1 METRKKD
8 LNKMTIKAVE
18 LFAGIGGFRLACDQ
32 LGIKTIWANDIDDN
46 ASKIYQKNFNS
57 GIFVQDDIIKQL
69 DSIPNHQLLTA
80 GLPCQPFSSAGK
92 KKGISDPRGTLF
104 ELLVQILKTHSPT
117 FFVLENV
124 KRLLSMAKGLH
135 FATILDSLSSLD
147 YLIEWR
153 LLNAIDFG
161 LPQHRE
167 RVILI
172 GSKNPVP
179 PKSFLCSHRDIS
191 VISTNQLNQIARVEK
206 WTNIIKHDDKFPNWG
221 LSYHHKFIGEHLTA
235 FSAAQKSVRLKEII
249 QKQVD
254 PAFDFTRET
263 LTRLKSSQRVEKYY
277 NGVEIVYN
285 QKGGARMGYTIFG
298 INGVAPTLTSST
310 SRHYERYQI
319 GSQYRR
325 LTPIEYARIQG
336 FPDNH
341 CEGVSV
347 YDQYALYGN
356 AVPPPMVKWVINRL
370 ITNQFITINDLNNQ
384 MELF

>member
-1 METRKKD
+1 
-8 LNKMTIKAVE
+8 MTIKAVE
-18 LFAGIGGFRLACDQ
+18 LFAGIGGFRFACDE
-32 LGIKTIWANDIDDN
+32 LGIKTIWANDLDDK
-46 ASKIYQKNFNS
+46 ASKIYQQNFKS
-57 GIFVQDDIIKQL
+57 GTFVQDDIKKQL
-69 DSIPNHQLLTA
+69 DSIPSHQLLTA

-92 KKGISDPRGTLF
+92 KKGLNDSRGTLF
-104 ELLVQILKTHSPT
+104 ESLVHILKIHSPT

-124 KRLLSMAKGLH
+124 KRLLSMDKGKH

-167 RVILI
+167 RIIII
-172 GSKNPVP
+172 GTKNTVQ

-191 VISTNQLNQIARVEK
+191 VISKNQLNQIACVDR
-206 WTNIIKHDDKFPNWG
+206 WANIIKHDDKFPNWG
-221 LSYHHKFIGEHLTA
+221 LSYHNQFISDHLTT
-235 FSAAQKSVRLKEII
+235 FSAAQKSVRLKDII

-310 SRHYERYQI
+310 SRHYERYKI
-319 GSQYRR
+319 GNQYRR

-370 ITNQFITINDLNNQ
+370 ISNQFIHFNDLNNQ

>member
-1 METRKKD
+1 
-8 LNKMTIKAVE
+8 
-18 LFAGIGGFRLACDQ
+18 
-32 LGIKTIWANDIDDN
+32 
-46 ASKIYQKNFNS
+46 
-57 GIFVQDDIIKQL
+57 
-69 DSIPNHQLLTA
+69 
-80 GLPCQPFSSAGK
+80 
-92 KKGISDPRGTLF
+92 
-104 ELLVQILKTHSPT
+104 
-117 FFVLENV
+117 
-124 KRLLSMAKGLH
+124 
-135 FATILDSLSSLD
+135 
-147 YLIEWR
+147 
-153 LLNAIDFG
+153 LNAIDFG

-167 RVILI
+167 RIIIV
-172 GSKNPVP
+172 GSKNHVH

-191 VISTNQLNQIARVEK
+191 VISKNQLNQIACVDR
-206 WTNIIKHDDKFPNWG
+206 WANIIKHEDKFPNWG
-221 LSYHHKFIGEHLTA
+221 LSYHNQFIGDHLTT
-235 FSAAQKSVRLKEII
+235 FSAAQKSVLLKEII
-249 QKQVD
+249 QKKVD

-263 LTRLKSSQRVEKYY
+263 LTRLKSSQRVERYY

-356 AVPPPMVKWVINRL
+356 AVPPPMVKWVMNRL
-370 ITNQFITINDLNNQ
+370 ITNQFININDLNNQ
-384 MELF
+384 KELF

>member
-1 METRKKD
+1 
-8 LNKMTIKAVE
+8 MTIKAVE

-32 LGIKTIWANDIDDN
+32 LGIKTIWANDMDEN

-57 GIFVQDDIIKQL
+57 GTFVQDDIKKQL

-104 ELLVQILKTHSPT
+104 ESLVQILKTHSPT

-124 KRLLSMAKGLH
+124 KRLLSMDKGQH
-135 FATILDSLSSLD
+135 FATILNRLSSLD

-167 RVILI
+167 RIIIV
-172 GSKNPVP
+172 GSKNHVH

-191 VISTNQLNQIARVEK
+191 VISKNQLNQIACVDR
-206 WTNIIKHDDKFPNWG
+206 WANIIKHEDKFPNWG
-221 LSYHHKFIGEHLTA
+221 LSYHNQFIGDHLTT
-235 FSAAQKSVRLKEII
+235 FSAAQKSVLLKEII
-249 QKQVD
+249 QKKVD

-263 LTRLKSSQRVEKYY
+263 LTRLKSSQRVERYY

-356 AVPPPMVKWVINRL
+356 AVPPPMVKWVMNRL
-370 ITNQFITINDLNNQ
+370 ITNQFININDLNNQ
-384 MELF
+384 KELF